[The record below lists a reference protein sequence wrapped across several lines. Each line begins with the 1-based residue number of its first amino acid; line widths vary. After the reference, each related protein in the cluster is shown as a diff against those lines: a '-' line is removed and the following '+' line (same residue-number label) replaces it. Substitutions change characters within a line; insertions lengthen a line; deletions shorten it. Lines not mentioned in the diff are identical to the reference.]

1 MSVCVLGSE
10 GYGRSSG
17 LWRYVC
23 VLDSVGCL
31 VCDGFE
37 GCACAGIESDGCVPA
52 EFRGVFSHVGSDGC
66 VSVLGSEGCV
76 PVLGLR
82 DECGCCLCLECVC
95 VHAVSLSKLQ
105 ELVMDKE
112 AWRAAVH
119 GVANSQTQLS
129 D

>member
-95 VHAVSLSKLQ
+95 VHAESCALCAGTGL
-105 ELVMDKE
+105 
-112 AWRAAVH
+112 
-119 GVANSQTQLS
+119 GVCSACL
-129 D
+129 